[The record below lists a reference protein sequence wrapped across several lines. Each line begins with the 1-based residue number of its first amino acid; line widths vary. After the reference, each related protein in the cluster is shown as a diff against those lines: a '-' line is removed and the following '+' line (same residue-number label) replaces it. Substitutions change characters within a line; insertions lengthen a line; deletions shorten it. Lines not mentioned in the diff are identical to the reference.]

1 MKTKKKEIKQI
12 KPIKKKKKT
21 RVYIGGTFDL
31 FHHGHVQLIKY
42 GKSIA
47 DEVVV
52 SLNTDEFNLQ
62 YKGRKPVMTLEERM
76 IVVEAC
82 RYVDKVDVND
92 GGYDSKPSIL
102 RNKPDFIL
110 HGDNSVGATEMKR
123 LMIDEEFL
131 KKNKI
136 KLIYFPLVNGVST
149 TELRRRTRSKSRRQ
163 GPIDARSNEVPE
175 TARKK
180 KPRNGSKK

>member
-1 MKTKKKEIKQI
+1 MKKINNTIKKRKKTK
-12 KPIKKKKKT
+12 
-21 RVYIGGTFDL
+21 VYIGGTFDL

-42 GKSIA
+42 GKTIA
-47 DEVVV
+47 DEVIV

-76 IVVEAC
+76 MVVEAC
-82 RYVDKVDVND
+82 RYVDKVDINE
-92 GGYDSKPSIL
+92 GGYDSKPAIL

-110 HGDNSVGATEMKR
+110 HGDNSVGTAEMKR
-123 LMIDEEFL
+123 LMIDEDFL
-131 KKNKI
+131 KRNKI
-136 KLIYFPLVNGVST
+136 KFIYFPLVKGVST

-175 TARKK
+175 TVRKN